1 MHTEYSRRTYLS
13 ALCRGL
19 CLSAFVP
26 WLAGCDERSEAPA
39 RGEIKFND
47 LTGREIILARPAERI
62 IDTMGATAAMA
73 IAVHGS
79 PARLAGIHPFTRPMF
94 QKSFISRIF
103 PEVLQIPSDVVAGS
117 SYTPN
122 VERIAGLNPDVVVH
136 WGDYGEATATPLRN
150 AGLTVA
156 TYRALSG
163 GAEETLYAFAKMLGD
178 MIGDNSRS
186 NYLRE
191 LGEEVRTHLSGSLQ
205 TVPEEQRTRALIV
218 TVSGAGLSASGGD
231 ASGTY
236 SYHLYRA
243 GGINVASA
251 LPDFSAV
258 GSEQIAS
265 WNPDV
270 VFVFNSEG
278 ASLERVYGD
287 PILSATKAAQ
297 ARRVYIL
304 PIGSHSWGS
313 LGPEDPLVQTW
324 MAELFYPE
332 RMNRSVRGRMRSAYE
347 RLFGQRFTDGELD
360 EVLLMSTN
368 GQSDGY
374 ERFAQT

>member
-1 MHTEYSRRTYLS
+1 MHADYSRRNFVS
-13 ALCRGL
+13 AFCRGL
-19 CLSAFVP
+19 CLSAVGP
-26 WLAGCDERSEAPA
+26 WLVGCDERPGGASK
-39 RGEIKFND
+39 RGEIKFKD
-47 LTGREIILARPAERI
+47 LAGHEIILDKPAEGI
-62 IDTMGATAAMA
+62 VDTVGSTAALA

-79 PARLAGIHPFTRPMF
+79 PSRLAGIHPFTRAMF
-94 QKSFISRIF
+94 EKSFISRIF
-103 PEVLQIPSDVVAGS
+103 PEVLQIPSDVVTG

-122 VERIAGLNPDVVVH
+122 VERIASLNPDIVIH

-156 TYRALSG
+156 TYRALPG

-186 NYLRE
+186 TYLRE
-191 LGEEVRTHLSGSLQ
+191 LADLVRTHVGASLPAI
-205 TVPEEQRTRALIV
+205 PEEQRTRALIV
-218 TVSGAGLSASGGD
+218 TVAGAGLSASGGD
-231 ASGTY
+231 ASSIY

-258 GSEQIAS
+258 SPEQIAN

-270 VFVFNSEG
+270 VFVFNSQG
-278 ASLERVYGD
+278 ASLERIYAD
-287 PILSATKAAQ
+287 PILGATKAART
-297 ARRVYIL
+297 RRVYVL
-304 PIGSHSWGS
+304 PIGSHCWGS

-332 RMNRSVRGRMRSAYE
+332 WMDRSVRGRMRNAYE
-347 RLFGQRFTDGELD
+347 RLFGRRFTECELD

-368 GQSDGY
+368 GQSSSY

>member
-1 MHTEYSRRTYLS
+1 
-13 ALCRGL
+13 
-19 CLSAFVP
+19 
-26 WLAGCDERSEAPA
+26 
-39 RGEIKFND
+39 
-47 LTGREIILARPAERI
+47 
-62 IDTMGATAAMA
+62 MA

-79 PARLAGIHPFTRPMF
+79 PSRLAGIHPFTRPMLE
-94 QKSFISRIF
+94 KSFISRIF
-103 PEVLQIPSDVVAGS
+103 PEVLQIPSDVVTG
-117 SYTPN
+117 SYTAN
-122 VERIAGLNPDVVVH
+122 VERIARLNPDIVIH

-156 TYRALSG
+156 SYRALPGS
-163 GAEETLYAFAKMLGD
+163 AEETLYAFAKMLGD

-186 NYLRE
+186 NYLRK
-191 LGEEVRTHLSGSLQ
+191 LGDQVRTHLSGALHAIPQ
-205 TVPEEQRTRALIV
+205 EWRTRALIV
-218 TVSGAGLSASGGD
+218 TVTGSALSASGGD
-231 ASGTY
+231 GHGTY

-258 GSEQIAS
+258 SSEQIAN

-278 ASLERVYGD
+278 ASLERIYAD
-287 PILSATKAAQ
+287 PILSVTKAAR
-297 ARRVYIL
+297 ARRVYVL

-313 LGPEDPLVQTW
+313 LGPEDPLVHTW

-332 RMNRSVRGRMRSAYE
+332 RMDKSMRGRMKSAYE
-347 RLFGQRFTDGELD
+347 RMFARRFTDGELD

-368 GQSDGY
+368 GQSNGY
-374 ERFAQT
+374 GRFAQT